1 MRPAEAAA
9 WGLGAL
15 LSLGLS
21 VRAARGPTPA
31 PSWPEPRALPRAPTA
46 EEEAQVAQAEADA
59 QAGIHAATAQLGA
72 PPAVEALEGN
82 RPDGSPILPGGLP
95 DNPLIE
101 GVGAVRAGCA
111 PERGA
116 DPAPPDWWYCP
127 QTGALVAA
135 YPPQGSE

>member
-1 MRPAEAAA
+1 MKRTEAAA

-21 VRAARGPTPA
+21 IRAALGPTPLPA
-31 PSWPEPRALPRAPTA
+31 YPEPQALPRAPTA
-46 EEEAQVAQAEADA
+46 EELAQVAQAEAEA
-59 QAGIHAATAQLGA
+59 QAGIRAATAQLGA
-72 PPAVEALEGN
+72 PPALESLEGT
-82 RPDGSPILPGGLP
+82 RPDGAPILPGGLP

-101 GVGAVRAGCA
+101 GVGAVREGCG
-111 PERGA
+111 PIRGA

-127 QTGALVAA
+127 KTGALVAA